1 MAALP
6 KTQRL
11 LIMTLSEKNQH
22 IHMANSFPIIDF
34 DPVFLS
40 LGPLDIHWYGI
51 TYLIGFG
58 MYYLLGRYRLKHF
71 PSSWNEEQLSDFLF
85 YGALGVIIGGR
96 LGWLLFYNDTSIFE
110 DITLPFRIWEGGM
123 SFHGGLVGVLLA
135 MFYFKKKTQKTYFEV
150 SDFIA
155 PLIPTGILSV
165 RIGNFINGE
174 LWGRLTDKPWA
185 MIFPD
190 SLPIH
195 LQSNNMSVSAWQNMI
210 QEGQLNAFARHPSAL
225 YEALGEG
232 LITFIVVWITA
243 NRARKRGTVSAV
255 FLLSYGVARFIAEFF
270 REPDANRGFIAFD
283 WMTMGHLLTLPI
295 LIFGLL
301 ILFSKR
307 PEINNESVKTSQV

>member
-1 MAALP
+1 MSNP
-6 KTQRL
+6 Y
-11 LIMTLSEKNQH
+11 
-22 IHMANSFPIIDF
+22 PIVDF
-34 DPVFLS
+34 DPIFLS
-40 LGPLDIHWYGI
+40 IGPLDIHWYGI

-58 MYYLLGRYRLKHF
+58 LYYILGKYRLKHH
-71 PSSWNEEQLSDFLF
+71 PSSWNEDQLSDFLF

-96 LGWLLFYNDTSIFE
+96 LGWLLFYNDTSIIDDF
-110 DITLPFRIWEGGM
+110 TLPFRIWEGGM

-135 MFYFKKKTQKTYFEV
+135 MLYFKNKTKKSYFEV

-165 RIGNFINGE
+165 RIGNFLNGE
-174 LWGRLTDKPWA
+174 LWGRLTTKPWA

-195 LQSNNMSVSAWQNMI
+195 LQPGNMTANTWQQMY
-210 QEGQLNAFARHPSAL
+210 QQGQLDAFARHPSAL

-232 LITFIVVWITA
+232 LITFFVVWITA
-243 NRARKRGTVSAV
+243 NRAQKRGTVSAM
-255 FLLSYGVARFIAEFF
+255 FLLSYGVARFVIEFF

-295 LIFGLL
+295 LMFGLFIL
-301 ILFSKR
+301 ISNR
-307 PEINNESVKTSQV
+307 PTIKSNQ